1 MTKQKITKTAVV
13 AVVGRPNVGKSTL
26 ANAFAGEKIAIVSP
40 KPQTTR
46 TRIYAVTARNG
57 VQFVFVDTPG
67 FHTPKNKLDEY
78 MDRTVKSSFGG
89 ADAVLYLIDRDRQDA
104 EMEQLIKGS
113 NVPALL
119 VINKIDTLENKAEL
133 LPVIE
138 KYSEVFE
145 QIVPVSAKNGD
156 GVEELLKLLAAFAKD
171 GEALF
176 PEDMTTDQP
185 DSAVV
190 GELIREKLLICL
202 DQEIP
207 HGTAVEI
214 TKFSERI
221 DTEIID
227 IEATIYCERQS
238 HKRIIIGKNG
248 AAIKRVGEL
257 ARRDIERFMGTKVF
271 LQTWVKVKEGWRDRP
286 GLIKEFGYVSDD

>member
-1 MTKQKITKTAVV
+1 MKKQKITKTAVV

-26 ANAFAGEKIAIVSP
+26 ANAFAGEKVTIVSP

-46 TRIYAVTARNG
+46 TRVYAVTSRAG
-57 VQFVFVDTPG
+57 IQFVFVDTPG
-67 FHTPKNKLDEY
+67 FHTPKNRLDEY
-78 MDRTVKSSFGG
+78 MEGAVKSSFGG
-89 ADAVLYLIDRDRQDA
+89 ADAVLYIIDRDRQDD
-104 EMEQLIKGS
+104 ELERLIRDS
-113 NVPALL
+113 AIPAIL
-119 VINKIDTLENKAEL
+119 VINKIDALESKAEL

-138 KYSEVFE
+138 RYSAAFE
-145 QIVPVSAKNGD
+145 HIVPISAQKGD
-156 GVEELLKLLAAFAKD
+156 GVEGLLELLSSYAKD

-176 PEDMTTDQP
+176 PEGMTTDQS

-202 DQEIP
+202 NQEIP

-227 IEATIYCERQS
+227 VEATIYCERQS

-248 AAIKRVGEL
+248 AALKRVGEM
-257 ARRDIERFMGTKVF
+257 ARRDIERFMGAKVF
-271 LQTWVKVKEGWRDRP
+271 LQTWVKVKEDWRDRP
-286 GLIKEFGYVSDD
+286 GLIKEFGYVSDR